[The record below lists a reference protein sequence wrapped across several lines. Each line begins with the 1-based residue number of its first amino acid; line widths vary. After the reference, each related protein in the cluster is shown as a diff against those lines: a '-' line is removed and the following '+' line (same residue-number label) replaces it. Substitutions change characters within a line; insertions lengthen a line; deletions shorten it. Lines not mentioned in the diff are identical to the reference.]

1 MGKTFKNF
9 RPIRAAHMHRKL
21 ETGKRCICAFP
32 QRLENG
38 RYLPPI
44 FRAIGLHVQKLN
56 KKLTAYAEAC
66 EYPYGYIKGE
76 DRMRDASPFIFPGL
90 LITAWRE
97 RLWGQRSLSGH
108 RVAAW
113 GAASGSPVRSL
124 WTKRASETRG
134 LLDVPPLSHLRGY
147 MKGAALARIIMHTMQ
162 QNRGASIASPPPP
175 SLCEWGLMQNH
186 LKQHMA
192 APGCAGRSHQK
203 MDLI

>member
-32 QRLENG
+32 HRLENG

-66 EYPYGYIKGE
+66 EYPYGYFKGE

-90 LITAWRE
+90 LIAAWRE
-97 RLWGQRSLSGH
+97 RLWGTTISQRSPWCGVRSCLRQPRPIFLERGS
-108 RVAAW
+108 
-113 GAASGSPVRSL
+113 SGS
-124 WTKRASETRG
+124 TA
-134 LLDVPPLSHLRGY
+134 LLEVPPLSHLR
-147 MKGAALARIIMHTMQ
+147 AIW
-162 QNRGASIASPPPP
+162 RGRPGQDHHSHHAGEPGVFFRFPPPP
-175 SLCEWGLMQNH
+175 LQL
-186 LKQHMA
+186 
-192 APGCAGRSHQK
+192 GRGSYAK
-203 MDLI
+203 SAETTYGGARGAEEEVRT